1 MFAMTRDIIKLT
13 KQPDLRKRWINAIV
27 EYIREYYGNPPA
39 VDAIVGPDRRGYL
52 FAFAVAFE
60 LHKPYLQIR
69 KPGNISAD
77 ADGRDLRKT
86 MYINRDEKVNCFC
99 EIHRLFFVSVNKD
112 VMQEKVA
119 HTRLTSVGFRS

>member
-27 EYIREYYGNPPA
+27 QYIREHYGNPPA

-99 EIHRLFFVSVNKD
+99 EIHRLFFCVC
-112 VMQEKVA
+112 E
-119 HTRLTSVGFRS
+119 

>member
-39 VDAIVGPDRRGYL
+39 VDAIVGPDRRGHL
-52 FAFAVAFE
+52 FAFAVALE

-69 KPGNISAD
+69 KPENVSAD
-77 ADGRDLRKT
+77 ADGEDLRQT
-86 MYINRDEKVNCFC
+86 TYINRYEKVNCFGEFIGC
-99 EIHRLFFVSVNKD
+99 FFVSVNKE
-112 VMQEKVA
+112 VMREKVA
-119 HTRLTSVGFRS
+119 HTRLPSVFLS

>member
-27 EYIREYYGNPPA
+27 QYIREHYGKRPD
-39 VDAIVGPDRRGYL
+39 VDAIVGPDRRGHL

-69 KPGNISAD
+69 KPENVSAD
-77 ADGRDLRKT
+77 ADGEDLRQTK
-86 MYINRDEKVNCFC
+86 YINRYEKVNCFC
-99 EIHRLFFVSVNKD
+99 EFIGCFFVSVNKE
-112 VMQEKVA
+112 VMREKVA
-119 HTRLTSVGFRS
+119 HTRLPSVFRS